1 MGKFT
6 NDFEA
11 NGYGI
16 NRVQEKDLDF
26 LNGATQIPDKCKC
39 IIGPGTGLGQAIPSE
54 GGHVDFAAT
63 DAEDFELQEFAKE
76 YTRTSNNIENQR
88 AKGSILTRVS
98 VERLCAGPAIPL
110 IYEFLK

>member
-1 MGKFT
+1 MNLPTRWPKPEGTQIGQICGIAQFKFI

-39 IIGPGTGLGQAIPSE
+39 IIGPGTGLG
-54 GGHVDFAAT
+54 
-63 DAEDFELQEFAKE
+63 
-76 YTRTSNNIENQR
+76 
-88 AKGSILTRVS
+88 
-98 VERLCAGPAIPL
+98 
-110 IYEFLK
+110 